1 MALRDIKR
9 KITSV
14 QKTQQITRAMK
25 MVAAAKLR
33 RAQEAI
39 ESARPYADQM
49 RKTLGALA
57 SQAVDVSVPLLQTH
71 EQRTKLEIIV
81 VTSDRGL
88 AGAFNANVLKHVDVL
103 LLRASAKYEHI
114 QLTLVG
120 RKAVEYFTKRQ
131 PERIRGRVQGIAA
144 VDWSDAA
151 TLADGL
157 AERYASGE
165 VDEVILVFNEFRSV
179 MSQVVVEQQLLPF
192 ASADQNTASELP
204 YEVEPSANAVLAVL
218 APKAL
223 TTEIYRVLLE
233 NQAGEHAARMT
244 AMESATRNT
253 EELIEK
259 LTLDFN
265 RARQAAITAELIEI
279 ITGAQA
285 L

>member
-14 QKTQQITRAMK
+14 EKTQQITRAMK

-39 ESARPYADQM
+39 EGARPYAEQM
-49 RKTLGALA
+49 RQTLAALA
-57 SQAVDVSVPLLQTH
+57 SQAGEVSEPLLETR
-71 EQRTKLEIIV
+71 EERRKLEILA

-88 AGAFNANVLKHVDVL
+88 AGAFNSNVVKHVDGL
-103 LLRASAKYEHI
+103 LARVANQFEEIH
-114 QLTLVG
+114 LTLVG
-120 RKAVEYFTKRQ
+120 RKAVEFFERHM
-131 PERIRGRVQGIAA
+131 PERIRRRVLGISG
-144 VDWSDAA
+144 VSWSDAEGLS
-151 TLADGL
+151 TELAQ
-157 AERYASGE
+157 RYIAGE
-165 VDEVILVFNEFRSV
+165 VDEVIMVFNEFRSV
-179 MSQVVVEQQLLPF
+179 MSQVVVEEQLLPF
-192 ASADQNTASELP
+192 ASEGEVAALP
-204 YEVEPSANAVLAVL
+204 YEVEPSPDAVLSVL
-218 APKAL
+218 APKAM
-223 TTEIYRVLLE
+223 TTEIYRALLE

-259 LTLDFN
+259 LTLDYN

>member
-39 ESARPYADQM
+39 ESARPYAEQM
-49 RKTLGALA
+49 RRTLGALA
-57 SQAVDVSVPLLQTH
+57 SQAVDVSVPLLQTR

-103 LLRASAKYEHI
+103 LVRASAKYEHI

-120 RKAVEYFTKRQ
+120 RKAAEYFAKRQ
-131 PERIRGRVQGIAA
+131 PERIRARVQGVAA

-151 TLADGL
+151 ALADGL
-157 AERYASGE
+157 AERYVSGE

-179 MSQVVVEQQLLPF
+179 MSQVVVEQPLLPF
-192 ASADQNTASELP
+192 ASDAAKEASELP

-223 TTEIYRVLLE
+223 TTEFYRVLLE

-259 LTLDFN
+259 LTLDYN